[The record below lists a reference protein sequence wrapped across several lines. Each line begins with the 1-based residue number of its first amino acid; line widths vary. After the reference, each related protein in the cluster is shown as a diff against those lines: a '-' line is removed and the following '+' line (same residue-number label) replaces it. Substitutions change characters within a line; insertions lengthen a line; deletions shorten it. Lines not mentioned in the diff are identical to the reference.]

1 MAKEIRALF
10 EELKRELRAEF
21 KGFKEAL
28 ERDFRNELRE
38 IKSSVASLN
47 TDCEEVKAEN
57 VKLKATN
64 AMLEAT
70 CADLAQ
76 KVKDHES
83 RLLHLEQYSRN
94 ANVELKGIPY
104 NATENLIDTVI
115 KIGEKVGVPLEEAD
129 FESVH
134 RVPTSNLTKK
144 NVVVQFARRQ
154 KRDCFLENARA
165 ARLKCSD
172 VGFDSEEPFFVNE
185 HLCPELKRLLGQA
198 TARKRETGW
207 KYVWVQNGKIFARR
221 MDNAPKIK
229 ISCSGDVAKMV
240 NPL

>member
-10 EELKRELRAEF
+10 EELKREIRAEF
-21 KGFKEAL
+21 KDFKEAL
-28 ERDFRNELRE
+28 ERDFRKELRE
-38 IKSSVASLN
+38 LKSSLVSINA
-47 TDCEEVKAEN
+47 DCEELKVEN
-57 VKLKATN
+57 VELKASN
-64 AMLEAT
+64 AALEAK
-70 CADLAQ
+70 CVALAQ
-76 KVKDHES
+76 QVKDHES
-83 RLLHLEQYSRN
+83 RMLHLEQYSRN

-104 NATENLIDTVI
+104 NDTENLAETVI
-115 KIGEKVGVPLEEAD
+115 KIGEKVGVPLVAAD

-134 RVPTSNLTKK
+134 RVPTNNPANK

-154 KRDCFLENARA
+154 KRDCFLEKARA

-172 VGFDSEEPFFVNE
+172 LGLDSQAPFFVNE

-207 KYVWVQNGKIFARR
+207 KYVWVQNGKIFARQ

-229 ISCSGDVAKMV
+229 ISCSKDVAKMGNV
-240 NPL
+240 L

>member
-21 KGFKEAL
+21 KGFKETL

-38 IKSSVASLN
+38 IKSSVAALN

-57 VKLKATN
+57 IQLKATN

-115 KIGEKVGVPLEEAD
+115 KIGEKVGVPLVEAD

-134 RVPTSNLTKK
+134 RVPTANQTKK

-154 KRDCFLENARA
+154 KRDCFLEKARA

-172 VGFDSEEPFFVNE
+172 VGFDSQEPFFVNE